1 MKPFKKDKCS
11 IMIRTDFADFPVLET
26 ERILLRPLRME
37 DELPVFRLRSD
48 EGVNKWLGRKKA
60 ESIAEARDFIEM
72 IVRLTSAGES
82 MYWALEMKENRQFA
96 GTVTIWN
103 LDKSAAK
110 AEIGYE
116 LLPEFQGRG
125 IMHEVLKAVIDFG
138 FVEMNLKRIEAC
150 LSPNNERSIHLLSK
164 LGFNFEG
171 KLAGEEEADLVVYAL
186 INS

>member
-1 MKPFKKDKCS
+1 
-11 IMIRTDFADFPVLET
+11 MIRTDFADFPILET
-26 ERILLRPLRME
+26 ERILLRPLRRE

-48 EGVNKWLGRKKA
+48 EGVNQWLGRKKA

-72 IVRLTSAGES
+72 IIRLTNAGES
-82 MYWALEMKENRQFA
+82 MYWALEMKENHQFA

-103 LDKSAAK
+103 LDKTTAK

-125 IMHEVLKAVIDFG
+125 IMQEVLKAVIAFG
-138 FVEMNLKRIEAC
+138 FAEMTLKRIEAC
-150 LSPNNERSIHLLSK
+150 LSPNNERSIRLLNK

-171 KLAGEEEADLVVYAL
+171 RLAGEDDLVVYVL
-186 INS
+186 INF